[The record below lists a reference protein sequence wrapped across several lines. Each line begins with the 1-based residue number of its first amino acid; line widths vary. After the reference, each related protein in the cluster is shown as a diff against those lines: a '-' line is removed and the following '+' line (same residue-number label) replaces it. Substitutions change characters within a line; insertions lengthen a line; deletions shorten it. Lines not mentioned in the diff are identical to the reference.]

1 MSKST
6 MDTSQKL
13 TPLVEVGRSRPKT
26 DAGEKTS
33 GRTQYIH
40 DFSMPRMLYG
50 KIKYSDR
57 ANARIV
63 SIDTSEASAVPGV
76 KAVITCGDV
85 PEIRFGFLKDNLAL
99 KKDRVRQYRD
109 EVAAVAATSPEAAE
123 DAPLVHETDPRGKE
137 AKDNRLRLPW
147 KFEAGD
153 MKEGEKGSAYVAEGE
168 YEAGWVTHCCM
179 GTSGCVATFDPSDN
193 LTIYSNTQI
202 PSLAKS
208 DFQEALKAMGVDGA
222 VRVVNMA

>member
-1 MSKST
+1 MSPASNFQGRRRRLSLASFPRGSVSCTRGASSAIASSGSKSG
-6 MDTSQKL
+6 
-13 TPLVEVGRSRPKT
+13 GRSSYST
-26 DAGEKTS
+26 LILAAAAA
-33 GRTQYIH
+33 
-40 DFSMPRMLYG
+40 
-50 KIKYSDR
+50 KIKVEYEDLPPLF
-57 ANARIV
+57 
-63 SIDTSEASAVPGV
+63 DPEEAM
-76 KAVITCGDV
+76 
-85 PEIRFGFLKDNLAL
+85 
-99 KKDRVRQYRD
+99 
-109 EVAAVAATSPEAAE
+109 AE

-202 PSLAKS
+202 PS
-208 DFQEALKAMGVDGA
+208 
-222 VRVVNMA
+222 